1 MTQVVAAL
9 IWDGPRFLACQ
20 RPAHKARGLMW
31 EFVGGK
37 VEPGETLRQALVRE
51 CREELAITVR
61 PGEIFMELDHV
72 YPDLTIHLTLF
83 HAVIEEG
90 EPQLLEHAA
99 MRWITTDEL
108 DDLPFCPADAEILKA
123 LKARFPTVQA
133 RLFAMQDLPYRDFQ
147 APLLPTV
154 DKETMI
160 GVRVPRIRALAKE
173 MEKRGEAA
181 DFMAHLPHKYYEEN
195 VLHGALLS
203 NLRDYGQTI
212 SALDAFLPYVDNWAV
227 CDTLIPRAFKACPSA
242 VPEQV
247 RAWLASEKPYTV
259 RFGLAVLMRFYL
271 DAHFDEKYLAWAAQV
286 RSEEYYVN
294 MMLAWYFA
302 TALAKQYD
310 AAIPYLEEK
319 RLAPWTYNKTI
330 QKAVESYRIS
340 DEHKAYLKT
349 LKVKG

>member
-154 DKETMI
+154 DMVLVMSVNPGFGGQKFIPETPEKIRTILRLAEAHGAHPLIEVDGGISKETA
-160 GVRVPRIRALAKE
+160 GLVASA
-173 MEKRGEAA
+173 
-181 DFMAHLPHKYYEEN
+181 
-195 VLHGALLS
+195 GARLLVA
-203 NLRDYGQTI
+203 G
-212 SALDAFLPYVDNWAV
+212 SAV
-227 CDTLIPRAFKACPSA
+227 FKAEDRHKA
-242 VPEQV
+242 MTEIAQ
-247 RAWLASEKPYTV
+247 
-259 RFGLAVLMRFYL
+259 
-271 DAHFDEKYLAWAAQV
+271 AAQAGLG
-286 RSEEYYVN
+286 R
-294 MMLAWYFA
+294 
-302 TALAKQYD
+302 
-310 AAIPYLEEK
+310 
-319 RLAPWTYNKTI
+319 
-330 QKAVESYRIS
+330 KA
-340 DEHKAYLKT
+340 
-349 LKVKG
+349 